1 MKTLPFKITLC
12 SLLLLS
18 VCTFSFAQ
26 KDNTDDPEKV
36 LQLFISEYNADP
48 HGFFDSRTPTDFR
61 FTDSKG
67 LFSNRASVV
76 KGAEG
81 QKSTTS
87 EVSNLKFF
95 KTGDL
100 IVANG
105 IHTFGGYPVAFTYTL
120 QKQNGRWMF
129 AASHHTAVAT
139 EKK

>member
-1 MKTLPFKITLC
+1 MKTLPFKIALC

-18 VCTFSFAQ
+18 VCSVSFAQ

-36 LQLFISEYNADP
+36 LQLFITEYNADP
-48 HGFFDSRTPTDFR
+48 HGFFDSRLSTDFR
-61 FTDSKG
+61 FTNSKG
-67 LFSNRASVV
+67 SFSNRESIV

-81 QKSTTS
+81 RKRTNS

-95 KTGDL
+95 KAGDL
-100 IVANG
+100 IIASG
-105 IHTFGGYPVAFTYTL
+105 IHSFESNPIAFTYTMR
-120 QKQNGRWMF
+120 KENGRWMF